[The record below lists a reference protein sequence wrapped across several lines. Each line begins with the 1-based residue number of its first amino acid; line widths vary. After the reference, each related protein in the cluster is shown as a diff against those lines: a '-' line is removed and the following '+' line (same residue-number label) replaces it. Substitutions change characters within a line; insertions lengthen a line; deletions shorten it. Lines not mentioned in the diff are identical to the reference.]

1 LPSKIPSKP
10 SRPKAEA
17 KPTTAIQAVATPAYA
32 VPEQVRALLGPS
44 WLIEGEDPKLYD
56 ELLGRVGAAV
66 QPTDIIDWLLLK
78 DIVAITWEIQR
89 SRRQRET
96 VVRMGRLKAIEQILE
111 QVVPPAGMMGRIERN
126 DDISRLASEWLNGDA
141 KANRRVLALIA
152 GAGFSPN
159 DVIAHTLTV
168 QAKELGRIDDQT
180 QRHES
185 RRDAMLQQIERRREG
200 FAQRV
205 RRASEDAV
213 DAEFV
218 EAPSTAVA
226 LAADGA
232 GDGKV

>member
-1 LPSKIPSKP
+1 MPSKIPSKP

-96 VVRMGRLKAIEQILE
+96 VVRMGRLKAIEQILD
-111 QVVPPAGMMGRIERN
+111 QTIPAAEGSGRVTRSQEIN
-126 DDISRLASEWLNGDA
+126 CLASEWLNGDPTGT
-141 KANRRVLALIA
+141 KRVLALLK
-152 GAGFSPN
+152 GAGFTVG
-159 DVIAHTLTV
+159 DVAAYALTV
-168 QAKELGRIDDQT
+168 QAKELGRIDDQV
-180 QRHES
+180 QRHEA
-185 RRDAMLQQIERRREG
+185 RRDAMLQQIERRRDG
-200 FAQRV
+200 FAMRV
-205 RRASEDAV
+205 RRASEEAV

-218 EAPSTAVA
+218 EAPPTVAALTAN
-226 LAADGA
+226 AAEDDKA
-232 GDGKV
+232 